1 MEGRR
6 MTDIIK
12 CISDNKI
19 LFGCIFVVVII
30 AFAYKI
36 NDFVPLLK
44 QALGTILQQICSLII
59 EAVVL
64 VFKII
69 NSLEIYIVLMI
80 DALTG
85 KATSEGKIASL
96 AIGVLSVAS
105 FYTTYTGLKSFVSEY
120 SISFLITL
128 GIQAI
133 LLATSLRINIIV
145 KLDNDNVTSN
155 KRTLLL
161 KCSIILFIISI
172 VTAYILSIFRL
183 SYASST
189 IIYHVIYMIAIVAV
203 LALIVLAV
211 IHLSETGTL
220 NRNEGRILFVI
231 YFAVLSVSSFFSY
244 NAFISVLYPNQVR
257 DIDTFRTYKLGTI
270 ALVENIDNDI
280 DRDYYDNLYNTI
292 NLELQNIMTSDKTSI
307 LTDEEKDI
315 YENREKYE
323 QYLSIQHM
331 INEQTDEEQKV
342 KDEWTTFLKSWS
354 EANTDIGVNAKAI
367 WETEFN
373 NHKSIIDSIDLKIEN
388 LKSQQNALGLGVSSN
403 MNAYDE
409 ICQKLN
415 DYDCTDSIKTVRNY
429 MQNYDSASA
438 YTIDKAVRELE
449 EYRLA
454 LSQAEHI
461 QMNNNLSEMID
472 VYFSYLNY
480 QSLHRKCID
489 DILSIEVTGETY
501 GDEYNRIPLPLYN
514 LLQNL
519 PRTDY
524 EFYDFENQL
533 IKTSSGAKSDYYS
546 LEEKLRRNANPDLSQ
561 SEKNIRSF
569 ISNKPLAV
577 MCAAMALLIDMMILF
592 VGIILPKDIDLE
604 STSAYSEQEVKR
616 RLSNLFNKPIRR

>member
-1 MEGRR
+1 

-36 NDFVPLLK
+36 NDFMPLLK

-292 NLELQNIMTSDKTSI
+292 NLELQNIMTSDKTCMIIIGLLIGENLAVIDGVHNDIYIAYNYQQTLERTSKVQSDLSHFRTLLGECNNLAALLQLI
-307 LTDEEKDI
+307 EKGTFTDNMLCISWKDI
-315 YENREKYE
+315 EDAEMKTE
-323 QYLSIQHM
+323 ILSLI
-331 INEQTDEEQKV
+331 DV
-342 KDEWTTFLKSWS
+342 
-354 EANTDIGVNAKAI
+354 GVATSGA
-367 WETEFN
+367 
-373 NHKSIIDSIDLKIEN
+373 D
-388 LKSQQNALGLGVSSN
+388 
-403 MNAYDE
+403 
-409 ICQKLN
+409 
-415 DYDCTDSIKTVRNY
+415 KTVRLKP
-429 MQNYDSASA
+429 QFASWLLD
-438 YTIDKAVRELE
+438 YT
-449 EYRLA
+449 
-454 LSQAEHI
+454 S
-461 QMNNNLSEMID
+461 
-472 VYFSYLNY
+472 
-480 QSLHRKCID
+480 
-489 DILSIEVTGETY
+489 
-501 GDEYNRIPLPLYN
+501 
-514 LLQNL
+514 
-519 PRTDY
+519 
-524 EFYDFENQL
+524 
-533 IKTSSGAKSDYYS
+533 KTSD
-546 LEEKLRRNANPDLSQ
+546 R
-561 SEKNIRSF
+561 ISF
-569 ISNKPLAV
+569 A
-577 MCAAMALLIDMMILF
+577 DMYT
-592 VGIILPKDIDLE
+592 G
-604 STSAYSEQEVKR
+604 
-616 RLSNLFNKPIRR
+616 

>member
-1 MEGRR
+1 MV
-6 MTDIIK
+6 DIIK
-12 CISDNKI
+12 CVNDNKI
-19 LFGCIFVVVII
+19 LFGCIFVVIII

-36 NDFVPLLK
+36 NDFMPLLK

-120 SISFLITL
+120 PIAFLITL

-133 LLATSLRINIIV
+133 LLATSLRINVII
-145 KLDNDNVTSN
+145 KLDNDNATSN
-155 KRTLLL
+155 ERTLLL
-161 KCSIILFIISI
+161 KCSLILFVISI
-172 VTAYILSIFRL
+172 ITAYVLSIVRL
-183 SYASST
+183 SYTSST
-189 IIYHVIYMIAIVAV
+189 IIYHVIYMIAIVTV
-203 LALIVLAV
+203 LALIVLAI
-211 IHLSETGTL
+211 IHLAQTGTL

-244 NAFISVLYPNQVR
+244 NAFISVLYPNHVR

-307 LTDEEKDI
+307 LTDEEKKV
-315 YENREKYE
+315 YENRKKYE

-331 INEQTDEEQKV
+331 IDEQTDEKQKV
-342 KDEWTTFLKSWS
+342 KDEWDAFLDSWS
-354 EANTDIGVNAKAI
+354 GANTDIGVNAKAI

-373 NHKSIIDSIDLKIEN
+373 NYTSIIDSIDLKIEN
-388 LKSQQNALGLGVSSN
+388 LKLQQNALGLGVSPN

-429 MQNYDSASA
+429 MQNYDGASA
-438 YTIDKAVRELE
+438 YTINKAVRELE

-454 LSQAEHI
+454 LSQAENI
-461 QMNNNLSEMID
+461 QANNNLSEMIN

-480 QSLHRKCID
+480 QSLQRKCID

-501 GDEYNRIPLPLYN
+501 ADEYNRIPLPLYN

-533 IKTSSGAKSDYYS
+533 IKTSSWAKSDYYS
-546 LEEKLRRNANPDLSQ
+546 LAEKLRRNANPDLSQ

-592 VGIILPKDIDLE
+592 VGIILPKDISLE
-604 STSAYSEQEVKR
+604 NTSVYSEQEVKR